1 MHCTIKECNL
11 MKDAILWAHKFNL
24 DSSLLFAKHAFK
36 RRFVIYLGWAVFTIA
51 MNVQNFL

>member
-11 MKDAILWAHKFNL
+11 IKDAILWAHKFNL